1 MPIRKKDGGF
11 VATYAGRSRTFKTK
25 AAAEKWAEKYTGKTK
40 TAGIHEGLGHDSK
53 TLGSI

>member
-40 TAGIHEGLGHDSK
+40 TAAYKRGRSHGKSK
-53 TLGSI
+53 VQRS